1 MEIRGK
7 CECYKHGQKP
17 TTKIR
22 CKCDWYQHGEKLTK
36 LFLSLEKAM
45 TPDLKEINAY
55 ICKLYKHFLKKNISK
70 SDSEWDSF
78 LNSIFK

>member
-1 MEIRGK
+1 
-7 CECYKHGQKP
+7 
-17 TTKIR
+17 
-22 CKCDWYQHGEKLTK
+22 
-36 LFLSLEKAM
+36 M

-78 LNSIFK
+78 LNSIVLTLKGLTYVKMKLPKNT